1 MRREAKLL
9 LCKAIDS
16 LMLTVEIFNRPSE
29 CARATAVLVLLD
41 HSFEML
47 LKAAIVHR
55 GGKIRKP
62 KERHTLGFG
71 ECVRKAFSDGEIKFL
86 SDEQVLLLQM
96 NNSLRDAAQH
106 YLVDV
111 AEPQLYFQTQA
122 GLTMFSDLLMSTF
135 GIDLNSKMPARVL
148 PISTSPIMSLDALFH
163 NQVREIERL
172 LAPGSR
178 RTVEALAKLRA
189 LGITEGALN
198 GETGPPTDQELSR
211 LSKAVRQGLPWES
224 IFPGVASLETTA
236 TGAGLTMNFR
246 ISKKEGMEIR
256 VVPEGTPGA
265 VVVLKRVDEFGF
277 YSLTFKELAAK
288 VNLTT
293 ARTTAIIWYLDL
305 KGDLD
310 CSKEFALGKTK
321 IRQYSPK
328 AIDRIREALARV
340 DMDQVWDAWKF
351 RGKTQRVRS
360 VA

>member
-1 MRREAKLL
+1 MMRREAKLL
-9 LCKAIDS
+9 LTKAIDS
-16 LMLTVEIFNRPSE
+16 LILTVEIFNRPAE
-29 CARATAVLVLLD
+29 CGRATTVLILLD
-41 HSFEML
+41 HAFEML

-71 ECVRKAFSDGEIKFL
+71 ECVRKGFSDGDIKFL
-86 SDEQVLLLQM
+86 TDDQVLLLQM

-122 GLTMFSDLLMSTF
+122 GLTMFSDLLKSVF
-135 GIDLNSKMPARVL
+135 GIDLYSKMPTRVL

-163 NQVREIERL
+163 NQVCEIERL

-198 GETGPPTDQELSR
+198 GEPGPPSDLDLNR
-211 LSKAVRQGLPWES
+211 LSKAVRKGLPWES

-236 TGAGLTMNFR
+236 SGTGLAMNFR

-265 VVVLKRVDEFGF
+265 VVVLKRVNELGF

-288 VNLTT
+288 VKLTT
-293 ARTTAIIWYLDL
+293 ARTTALLWHLNL
-305 KGDLD
+305 KDD
-310 CSKEFALGKTK
+310 PDYAKEFALGKTK

-328 AIDRIREALARV
+328 TVERINDALATI
-340 DMDQVWDAWKF
+340 DIDQVWEKWKN
-351 RGKTQRVRS
+351 RGKS
-360 VA
+360 